1 MLLHEPWEKNSAVD
15 DEVKPAVHEMVLSVG
30 VREGPELE
38 KHSKDEKRKF
48 SGKSEMM
55 KKRRISAALMSS
67 NTIYL
72 LCARQYAVLKRFIE
86 GLTTFGDDSYA
97 LLN

>member
-1 MLLHEPWEKNSAVD
+1 
-15 DEVKPAVHEMVLSVG
+15 
-30 VREGPELE
+30 
-38 KHSKDEKRKF
+38 
-48 SGKSEMM
+48 MM
-55 KKRRISAALMSS
+55 KKGRISAALMSS

-72 LCARQYAVLKRFIE
+72 FCARQYAVLKRFIE